1 MFNKGNKSEILNTEK
16 VDTLIGPNSSI
27 DGTIRAAGTLR
38 INGNVTGEI
47 IVAGNVIIGDLSTIQ
62 GNIKAENVYIA
73 GTVNGNITAT
83 GQLQM
88 TSTAKVVGDV
98 DVKTIIIDEG
108 ALFDGRCKAVA
119 TNDII
124 DNGNNKENGKEKNNG
139 KNNGKNHV
147 A

>member
-1 MFNKGNKSEILNTEK
+1 MFNRGNKSEILNTEK
-16 VDTLIGPNSSI
+16 VDTLIGLSTTI

-47 IVAGNVIIGDLSTIQ
+47 IITGNVIIGDSSTIH

-88 TSTAKVVGDV
+88 TSTAKVIGDV
-98 DVKTIIIDEG
+98 DVKNIIIDEG
-108 ALFDGRCKAVA
+108 AVFDGHCKAVA
-119 TNDII
+119 NE
-124 DNGNNKENGKEKNNG
+124 NNLKKDKEKHN
-139 KNNGKNHV
+139 V